1 MPASQTIPAIRITHA
16 TLPSIDFTVAD
27 PELIGLTEDELA
39 DVADYAR
46 EGADLWL
53 TAHGRPPGIKAA
65 VAQ

>member
-1 MPASQTIPAIRITHA
+1 MPTIPAIRITHD
-16 TLPSIDFTVAD
+16 TLPSIDFEVASQ
-27 PELIGLTEDELA
+27 ELAGLTDAELA
-39 DVADYAR
+39 DVANYAR